1 MRNSWGNRGRGERP
15 KIKSTTVSN
24 MCVKGGK
31 QNPNQLQTTTTPK
44 VGMEKKARVGE
55 RGREGEREKNRGPR
69 GGNRDSKI

>member
-1 MRNSWGNRGRGERP
+1 
-15 KIKSTTVSN
+15 

-44 VGMEKKARVGE
+44 MGMEKKARVGE
-55 RGREGEREKNRGPR
+55 RGRETEDLGG